1 MSEEKDKKK
10 REKKKVEKKE
20 EGGIKQEK
28 RITNVVR
35 ICETNLDGTKKV
47 LPALRTIKGI
57 SFAFSHAVANVS
69 GLGNKR
75 VGELTEDEIRE
86 LEDIINNPEKYN
98 IPSWMFNRRKE
109 PETGET
115 KHITTSQVEFI
126 QKMDIDREKK
136 IRSYRGVRHSLG
148 LPVRGQR
155 TRSSFRKGTTVGV
168 QRKAKAA
175 KK

>member
-1 MSEEKDKKK
+1 
-10 REKKKVEKKE
+10 
-20 EGGIKQEK
+20 
-28 RITNVVR
+28 
-35 ICETNLDGTKKV
+35 
-47 LPALRTIKGI
+47 
-57 SFAFSHAVANVS
+57 
-69 GLGNKR
+69 
-75 VGELTEDEIRE
+75 
-86 LEDIINNPEKYN
+86 
-98 IPSWMFNRRKE
+98 MFNRRKE